1 MDIYAENI
9 IDHYKHPHNKLP
21 LPMGEGRGEG
31 VLVRHQEL
39 NASCGD
45 TLTLDLRIENDAVTA
60 IGWTGDGCAISQA
73 TMSILSDEIMGK
85 STGELDG
92 WNAGKITGML
102 GVPVGA
108 RRMKCALLCL
118 HTLKNAL
125 HAHRKE
131 PAQGWQETVDSR

>member
-21 LPMGEGRGEG
+21 LPAGEGRSEG
-31 VLVRHQEL
+31 AFVRHAEL

-45 TLTLDLRIENDAVTA
+45 TLTLDLAIENGTVTG
-60 IGWTGDGCAISQA
+60 IGWTGEGCAISQA
-73 TMSILSDEIMGK
+73 TMSILSDEIPGK
-85 STGELDG
+85 TVAELEG
-92 WNAGKITGML
+92 WNASKITGML

-108 RRMKCALLCL
+108 RRMKCALLSL

-125 HAHRKE
+125 HAHKNE
-131 PAQGWQETVDSR
+131 PVQGWQETVDSQ